1 MRHKPFRQ
9 ACFRILR
16 PYREN
21 QSGELPSRLFDYLLI
36 LLIGLNVAA
45 MMLETVPAIA
55 ASWLSELR
63 IFEAVSVAVFT
74 VEYIARIWTSPESA
88 DFNHGEQ
95 SDTQIRLKY
104 ACSPMAI
111 IDLVA
116 ILPFYLSM
124 FIAVD
129 LRMLR
134 LFRLTRLIKL
144 GRYSRSMQTLMEVL
158 RSEAKTLLAAVSV
171 LFIVMIFAATGI
183 YYIEHTVQPEEF
195 SSIPAAMWWSLVT
208 LTTVGY
214 GDVVPITPL
223 GRVFGGLITLLGVGL
238 YALPAG
244 ILSSSFT
251 AQLQR
256 RRDRFRECVEA
267 AISDGELTAH
277 ESDHLEKIRGLLD
290 LDEEEAELIIKLLK
304 HHHESVH
311 KDINNGKSGDSA

>member
-1 MRHKPFRQ
+1 MRHEPLRQ

-21 QSGELPSRLFDYLLI
+21 QPGEWPSRLFDYLLI
-36 LLIGLNVAA
+36 LLIGLNVIA
-45 MMLETVPAIA
+45 MMLETVPGIA
-55 ASWLSELR
+55 ANWLSELR
-63 IFEAVSVAVFT
+63 VFEALSVAIFT
-74 VEYIARIWTSPESA
+74 IEYIARIWASPESP
-88 DFNHGEQ
+88 DFNNGEH
-95 SDTQIRLKY
+95 SNARIRLNY

-111 IDLVA
+111 IDLIA

-124 FIAVD
+124 FVVVD

-171 LFIVMIFAATGI
+171 LLIVMVFAATGI
-183 YYIEHTVQPEEF
+183 YYIEHSVQPDEF

-214 GDVVPITPL
+214 GDVVPVTPL

-267 AISDGELTAH
+267 AISDGELTSH
-277 ESDHLEKIRGLLD
+277 ESEHLEKIRGLLD

-304 HHHESVH
+304 HHHDTSQ
-311 KDINNGKSGDSA
+311 NGKTDGKAGDSA

>member
-1 MRHKPFRQ
+1 MSHKPLRQ

-21 QSGELPSRLFDYLLI
+21 QAGEWPSRIFDYLLVA
-36 LLIGLNVAA
+36 LISLNVAA
-45 MMLETVPAIA
+45 MMLETVPGIA
-55 ASWLSELR
+55 ANWLRELR
-63 IFEAVSVAVFT
+63 VFEAISVVIFT
-74 VEYIARIWTSPESA
+74 LEYFARVWTSPESP
-88 DFNHGEQ
+88 DFNHGDK
-95 SDTQIRLKY
+95 SDARIRLRY

-111 IDLVA
+111 IDLMAV
-116 ILPFYLSM
+116 LPFYLSM
-124 FIAVD
+124 FIAID

-144 GRYSRSMQTLMEVL
+144 GRYSRSMQTLIEVL
-158 RSEAKTLLAAVSV
+158 RSEARTLLAAVSV
-171 LFIVMIFAATGI
+171 LFIVMVFAATGI
-183 YYIEHTVQPEEF
+183 YYLERAAQPDEF

-214 GDVVPITPL
+214 GDVVPITPM

-267 AISDGELTAH
+267 AISDGELTSH
-277 ESDHLEKIRGLLD
+277 ESEHLEKVRSLLD
-290 LDEEEAELIIKLLK
+290 LDEEEAELIIKLLQ
-304 HHHESVH
+304 HHH
-311 KDINNGKSGDSA
+311 NGIKQVSRGDSS

>member
-1 MRHKPFRQ
+1 MRHQPFRQ

-21 QSGELPSRLFDYLLI
+21 QSGEWPSRLFDYLLI
-36 LLIGLNVAA
+36 VLIALNVVA
-45 MMLETVPAIA
+45 MMLETVPGIA
-55 ASWLSELR
+55 TDWLPELR
-63 IFEAVSVAVFT
+63 VFEAISVIIFT
-74 VEYIARIWTSPESA
+74 IEYIARIWTSPESP
-88 DFNHGEQ
+88 DFNNGEQ
-95 SDTQIRLKY
+95 SDSQIRLKY

-111 IDLVA
+111 IDLIA
-116 ILPFYLSM
+116 IIPFYLSM
-124 FIAVD
+124 LIAID
-129 LRMLR
+129 LRVLR

-171 LFIVMIFAATGI
+171 LFIVMVFAATGI
-183 YYIEHTVQPEEF
+183 YYIEHSVQPEEF

-256 RRDRFRECVEA
+256 RRDRFREVVEA
-267 AISDGELTAH
+267 AISDGKLTAH
-277 ESDHLEKIRGLLD
+277 ETEHLEKIRGLLD

-304 HHHESVH
+304 HHHSTV
-311 KDINNGKSGDSA
+311 NNGKGDGKAGDSA